1 MKVRETVLP
10 GMGKKFSLTLKSGDE
25 LVIVIRTTGERALF
39 LFPKGAD
46 EPCSEILLTDSEARE
61 LALILGGALYEP
73 TPLHQAELVLRGLV
87 LEWLNVSE
95 TSPLKGHNISEL
107 EIRKRTG
114 ASVIAI
120 KRGEK
125 IIPNPDPNEKFEIG
139 DLILLVGTGEQIKR
153 FQEVFGISSE

>member
-1 MKVRETVLP
+1 VKVRETVLP
-10 GMGKKFSLTLKSGDE
+10 GMGKKFSLSLQSGDE
-25 LVIVIRTTGERALF
+25 LVIIIRTTGERALF

-61 LALILGGALYEP
+61 VALILGGALYEP

-87 LEWLNVSE
+87 LEWLNVYE
-95 TSPLKGHNISEL
+95 TSPLKDRTISEL

-120 KRGEK
+120 KRGER
-125 IIPNPDPNEKFEIG
+125 IIPNPDPHERFEKG
-139 DLILLVGTGEQIKR
+139 DLILLVGTGEQIRR
-153 FQEVFGISSE
+153 FQEAFGISSK

>member
-1 MKVRETVLP
+1 
-10 GMGKKFSLTLKSGDE
+10 
-25 LVIVIRTTGERALF
+25 
-39 LFPKGAD
+39 
-46 EPCSEILLTDSEARE
+46 

-125 IIPNPDPNEKFEIG
+125 IIPNPDPNEKFEMG